1 MDNRELALQLTK
13 AAIAGGA
20 VKFITEGTEEEINKA
35 NAEKIIKF
43 YNEMENEVEKST
55 PNFGA
60 QVF

>member
-55 PNFGA
+55 PNFDA
-60 QVF
+60 EVY